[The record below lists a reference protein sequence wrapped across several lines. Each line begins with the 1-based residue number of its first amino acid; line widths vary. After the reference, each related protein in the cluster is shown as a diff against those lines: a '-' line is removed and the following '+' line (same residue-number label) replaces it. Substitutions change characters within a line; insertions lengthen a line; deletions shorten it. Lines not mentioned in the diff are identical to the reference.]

1 MYLKLL
7 EHYIK
12 ELDKDQEFFKD
23 IEIKETFSDKY
34 APNKLIT
41 VTLDNYNVKSPIFPI
56 EGKSKCQAKALVA
69 LDYSVTED
77 KIKIRSNTNIC
88 CFSEG
93 EIDNFGLFGF
103 CYLCLS
109 KIKKYMRMTYNSYLF
124 KQKLLDYI
132 ETDTFNELVI
142 KNEFDGTD
150 ISIIFRI
157 KNENENEYKYNDI
170 VFNYNK
176 ELDTVKIF
184 FDNRV
189 AYDEQ
194 KNINRKTLLNVIEY
208 NKKLIKSLIKQYLIK
223 EKIDLI

>member
-1 MYLKLL
+1 MYLKVL

-12 ELDKDQEFFKD
+12 ELDKDQKFFKD

-34 APNKLIT
+34 APKELIT
-41 VTLDNYNVKSPIFPI
+41 VTLDNYDVKSPIFPI
-56 EGKSKCQAKALVA
+56 EGKSTRQVKASVV

-77 KIKIRSNTNIC
+77 KIEIRGNNSTRL
-88 CFSEG
+88 FLEG
-93 EIDNFGLFGF
+93 ELNNFELFEF
-103 CYLCLS
+103 CYLYLP

-132 ETDTFNELVI
+132 ETDAFDELLV

-157 KNENENEYKYNDI
+157 KNENKNNDI
-170 VFNYNK
+170 AFIYNK
-176 ELDTVKIF
+176 ELDTVKIL
-184 FDNRV
+184 FDNHV

-194 KNINRKTLLNVIEY
+194 K
-208 NKKLIKSLIKQYLIK
+208 
-223 EKIDLI
+223 KI